1 MLAGS
6 DAMETKQAA
15 EAKWSHGK
23 TIPVRNVQALASNAA
38 ELTEEAVK
46 RYIRPARTS
55 DVVAHSGESIP
66 IIDLAR
72 LLDSQT
78 SRLETARLKSA
89 CEEWG
94 FFQVRFRLF

>member
-1 MLAGS
+1 
-6 DAMETKQAA
+6 
-15 EAKWSHGK
+15 
-23 TIPVRNVQALASNAA
+23 VRNVQALASNAA

-78 SRLETARLKSA
+78 SRLEAARLKSA